1 MTFCPLIKV
10 RRLSWWRSSIVNG
23 LILGK
28 IFHVWKAISVL
39 KPVHKNS
46 FIMTVLYI
54 LSCRKQRNAWSV
66 LHIDT
71 TCARRCQDSTFDI
84 AWKAFAKLQTM
95 HYFFFFDG
103 QQQQVTSCTDEKR
116 AEAVAFPS
124 SYYGIFHCFYF
135 PFKVGNEGKMK
146 AQILSFHS
154 SALLDR
160 AQIVCVWAY
169 IRIIYSLIPGR
180 VAPFSSCFLKQ
191 GSPSLIKRTS
201 FSLCTIH

>member
-1 MTFCPLIKV
+1 MRDLFFIQTPPVPEDAKIPPLILHEK
-10 RRLSWWRSSIVNG
+10 LSQNY
-23 LILGK
+23 K
-28 IFHVWKAISVL
+28 
-39 KPVHKNS
+39 
-46 FIMTVLYI
+46 
-54 LSCRKQRNAWSV
+54 
-66 LHIDT
+66 
-71 TCARRCQDSTFDI
+71 RCI
-84 AWKAFAKLQTM
+84 I
-95 HYFFFFDG
+95 FFFFDG

-160 AQIVCVWAY
+160 AQTVCVWAY

>member
-1 MTFCPLIKV
+1 MYV
-10 RRLSWWRSSIVNG
+10 
-23 LILGK
+23 
-28 IFHVWKAISVL
+28 
-39 KPVHKNS
+39 
-46 FIMTVLYI
+46 
-54 LSCRKQRNAWSV
+54 WSV

-71 TCARRCQDSTFDI
+71 TCARRFHLWYRMKSFRKTTNDASF
-84 AWKAFAKLQTM
+84 LS
-95 HYFFFFDG
+95 FFFDG
-103 QQQQVTSCTDEKR
+103 QQQQVTSCTDEKK

-135 PFKVGNEGKMK
+135 PFEVGNEGKMK

-160 AQIVCVWAY
+160 TQAVCVWAY